1 MADICSPQVY
11 FDESPHAR
19 DLCNLIAIANF
30 DPIAWIFCGDFRQT
44 VPFVGS
50 CDENIYREQMQVSMM
65 ERAARANAIQYELL
79 INHRSFGGLHQLAS
93 TMWYGGRMVSGNA
106 QNPASLQQVRKY
118 LESFMDGRPCTV
130 PRLLVHIKNCGP
142 EARDG
147 TSAWNPSHTAW
158 VMARVSEILHDA
170 EFAARTIL
178 IISPYKKAFSEY
190 KNEIKKL
197 PSWAQKRVEART
209 VDVVQGHEADF
220 VFLDLV
226 KEKSTKFLDNPNR
239 LCVALTRARLGE
251 FVIVHPRMIESQTFN
266 RFSENLRPIYNLCRE
281 AGQVVFVDPE
291 TVVDVANPVVE
302 TPTNT
307 SHAATCSDPSREG
320 FDEKVHDPQLP
331 VLAVAADEKK
341 VDVSQSVASASI
353 TTLSHNVR
361 KLGMEEGEPAVAQLP
376 LDTTPAE
383 KLAQLDDGQGW
394 WEAVMSRP
402 GLNPSSRAQQN
413 LNGDDETASV
423 KAEAKVPLGA
433 EQMYQSLEVMP
444 LLSRQEERRKSEVM
458 EDDVD
463 TVKDEGPVGA
473 ALARLGA
480 MFARRD

>member
-79 INHRSFGGLHQLAS
+79 INHRSSGGLHQLAS

-106 QNPASLQQVRKY
+106 QSPASLQQVRKY
-118 LESFMDGRPCTV
+118 LERFMDGRPCTV

-158 VMARVSEILHDA
+158 VMARVREILHDA

-251 FVIVHPRMIESQTFN
+251 FVVVHPKMTESQTFN

-291 TVVDVANPVVE
+291 TVVNVTNLAVE
-302 TPTNT
+302 TTTIT
-307 SHAATCSDPSREG
+307 SHAATSSDSSRDRV
-320 FDEKVHDPQLP
+320 DENKV
-331 VLAVAADEKK
+331 
-341 VDVSQSVASASI
+341 VDSQSVASTSM
-353 TTLSHNVR
+353 TTLNRNVR
-361 KLGMEEGEPAVAQLP
+361 KLGMKEFEQVMSHSS
-376 LDTTPAE
+376 LDTTPAQ
-383 KLAQLDDGQGW
+383 KLAQLDEGEGW
-394 WEAVMSRP
+394 WDAVMSRSV
-402 GLNPSSRAQQN
+402 LNPSGRTRQERS
-413 LNGDDETASV
+413 GDDETASV
-423 KAEAKVPLGA
+423 KVEATAPPGV
-433 EQMYQSLEVMP
+433 EQMYKSLEGMSS
-444 LLSRQEERRKSEVM
+444 LLSNKKEKNMSGSVEE
-458 EDDVD
+458 DVD
-463 TVKDEGPVGA
+463 TVKYEAPVGS
-473 ALARLGA
+473 ALAKLGA